1 MKMKTFR
8 RLGCLMLAMTLTVG
22 LLPSAV
28 RAENAWNADAIP
40 YSLELS
46 GERTELESSFVQSET
61 YAPDEIVDVI
71 VELEDK
77 PLLSTFS
84 TGALEQQSAEVV
96 KAQEK
101 LLSTQGAL
109 LLRIDRLTGGKA
121 ELQWQYTTVL
131 NGFAIRVPYGELET
145 IRGLSGVK
153 EAFVAGINELVEP
166 AMDNALDLGNVLPGR
181 DLGYTGAGITIA
193 VIDTGLDTDHEAFTH
208 SPAGAALGVEDIA
221 DAMDRW
227 SLTCEAEMPGLT
239 AQDTYVSEKVPFAF
253 DYADRDTNVN
263 PDTAPDANNVS
274 HGTHVAG
281 IAAGYAENAE
291 GQIRFSGVAPDAQL
305 LIMKAFPDSGAGTP
319 DTVTLAALED
329 AVKLGADVVN
339 MSLGTDCGFSD
350 SRDRVINEAYQRVRE
365 AGVSLICAA
374 GNQYDSALRNNTG
387 TNMSLTSDPDTGV
400 VSSPASYGVAL
411 SVASADNLIA
421 TLPAILAGGRYIT
434 YTTTQ
439 VDIQTIPGS
448 YPYVVVGGVGSPAD
462 YAAAGDL
469 RGRIALVRRGE
480 LTFTEKV
487 LNGQSAGAAA
497 VIVCDNTDGLL
508 SNMSV
513 DGASI
518 PAIFISKADGDYLME
533 LADKRITVFNAD
545 QSMENPTAGQIS
557 EFSSMGVTPDL
568 KLKPEITAPGG
579 YIYSALPES
588 LGGYG
593 SMSGTSMAT
602 PFLAGTAALVRQEI
616 AVRYPDLT
624 GPELQDLVDVLLMST
639 AQPITDQ
646 RTGNYYTP
654 RLQGNGLVDASAALT
669 TPVVLHTDDADG
681 SVKPTLN
688 LGDDV
693 ERTGVYELAFRATNL
708 SDTDQVY
715 TLSVTAMAPAVEM
728 KSGVAFLS
736 SKTVKLDAALTDTVT
751 IPAGET
757 VTIARTLTLSDAD
770 KAYLTANFENG
781 AYVEGYIELQS
792 DEAPSLTAAF
802 LGFFGDWTEA
812 PIIDYGDWYNE
823 PDTALSFM
831 NQAAGYVP
839 YFYGYALLGQNA
851 FVAEQNY
858 IPENFAISPN
868 GDDYFDELEL
878 QVGLLRGAKRVRYSV
893 TDEAGNVHYEYI
905 SDYNRK
911 TVYSAVYDMMVPASA
926 YAGFAPT
933 PYGGTDANGQI
944 LPDGTRLTFTVEAEL
959 DFDDHASSNKKDTWS
974 FPLLIDTTAPEL
986 KNMSVRFTRENGR
999 TYLEGAFADGYA
1011 MMDVA
1016 AMGVLVYGSS
1026 IYGDVKTR
1034 TDLASDG
1041 SRELA
1046 FRFDVTDIDSEYIYL
1061 MGYDSAYN
1069 CATYLIPTKQTG
1081 KLTITQEAVLLN
1093 IGESA
1098 QVAVIDHSGS
1108 SEPLTWV
1115 SSNEAVAGVN
1125 ENGVISARSS
1135 GTALVTACRGGESI
1149 SCLVGVRPVTR
1160 VESFRLNVSEITLP
1174 LNSAAQLEI
1183 VDLMP
1188 EGVHRYSDQ
1197 AIWTTSD
1204 PEVIGLYGQY
1214 FYADKVGTATIT
1226 ATIDG
1231 VSASCQVT
1239 VIPNDPDRQMY
1250 LCNEAGG
1257 EYPAMQSNYITDYQ
1271 ILLTARFRND
1281 AGQSTALTEDL
1292 IWTTSDPNILRIT
1305 GGKAQPDGSIV
1316 GQRIMLEHVGPGIG
1330 VITATTLDGSASRT
1344 YTVNVYPNQPLYL
1357 NLPTGTTTMLPGE
1370 TMKIY
1375 YSLDSEGSRP
1385 EDSRVFFKSLNEDV
1399 VTVENGYLTAHRPG
1413 WAMVMGT
1420 LTSGYD
1426 AFMVVRVEETEHLWI
1441 ANVTAPT
1448 CTEGGYT
1455 TYTCDYCG
1463 ESYVADEVAALGH
1476 SHEAVVTDPTCTAG
1490 GFTTYTCALCGD
1502 SYVSD
1507 ELDALGHEWDGLDC
1521 KRCDAVRENPFTDV
1535 TVGAFYFESV
1545 LWALEN
1551 GITTGVSANEFGP
1564 DAACQ
1569 RAQVV
1574 TFLWRAAGKP
1584 MPETTE
1590 NPFVDVKE
1598 SDFFYHAVLWA
1609 VDQGIT
1615 NGMDATHFG
1624 PFEACNRA
1632 QVVTFLWRAL
1642 GQPACENAENPFN
1655 DVASGSFYEMPVLW
1669 AVENGIT
1676 NGMDAVTFAPGNT
1689 CNRAQIVTFLYRAF
1703 E

>member
-1 MKMKTFR
+1 MKKRNFL
-8 RLGCLMLAMTLTVG
+8 RLGCLLLVLTLTAG
-22 LLPSAV
+22 LLPAAV
-28 RAENAWNADAIP
+28 RADASRTVGAIP

-46 GERTELESSFVQSET
+46 GERQELDSSFVPAET

-71 VELEDK
+71 VELAEL
-77 PLLSTFS
+77 PLLSVFS
-84 TGALEQQSAEVV
+84 TGEIETQSAQVAN
-96 KAQEK
+96 AQQR
-101 LLSTQGAL
+101 LLDTQSAV
-109 LLRIDRLTGGKA
+109 LLRMDRLTGGKA
-121 ELQWQYTTVL
+121 ELQWQYTTIL
-131 NGFAIRVPYGELET
+131 NGFAVRIPYGELET
-145 IRGLSGVK
+145 IRGLAGVK
-153 EAFVAGINELVEP
+153 DAFVAGINELVEP
-166 AMDNALDLGNVLPGR
+166 AMDNALDLGHVLPGR

-193 VIDTGLDTDHEAFTH
+193 IIDTGLDTDHEAFTH
-208 SPAGAALGVEDIA
+208 SPAGASLGVAEIA
-221 DAMDRW
+221 AAMERW
-227 SLTCEAEMPGLT
+227 DLTCEAELPGLT

-253 DYADRDTNVN
+253 DYADRDTDVN

-291 GQIRFSGVAPDAQL
+291 GQVRFSGVAPDAQL
-305 LIMKAFPDSGAGTP
+305 LILKAFPDSGAGTP

-350 SRDRVINEAYQRVRE
+350 SRDRVINEAYRRVRE

-400 VSSPASYGVAL
+400 VSSPASFGTAL

-421 TLPAILAGGRYIT
+421 TLPAIRAGERYIT
-434 YTTTQ
+434 YTNTQ
-439 VDIQTIPGS
+439 PDIQTIPGN
-448 YPYVVVGGVGSPAD
+448 YTYVVVEGVGSPAD

-480 LTFTEKV
+480 LTFKEKV
-487 LNGQSAGAAA
+487 LNGQAAGAAA

-513 DGASI
+513 EGAAI

-533 LADKRITVFNAD
+533 LADKRITVFAAD
-545 QSMENPTAGQIS
+545 QSMDNPTAGQIS

-602 PFLAGTAALVRQEI
+602 PFLAGTAALVHQELV
-616 AVRYPDLT
+616 VRYPDLA
-624 GPELQDLVDVLLMST
+624 GPELQDLVDALLMST
-639 AQPITDQ
+639 ARPITDR
-646 RTGNYYTP
+646 RTGNFYTP
-654 RLQGNGLVDASAALT
+654 RLQGNGLVDAAAALT
-669 TPVVLHTDDADG
+669 TPVVLHTDDLDG
-681 SVKPTLN
+681 SVKPILN

-693 ERTGVYELAFRATNL
+693 ARTGVYELSFRATNL
-708 SDTDQVY
+708 SDTDRTY
-715 TLSVTAMAPAVEM
+715 TLSITAMAPAVEV
-728 KSGVAFLS
+728 KNGISFLS
-736 SKTVKLDAALTDTVT
+736 NKTVKLDAALTDTVT

-757 VTIARTLTLSDAD
+757 VTITRTLTLSEAD
-770 KAYLTANFENG
+770 KTYLTENFENG
-781 AYVEGYIELQS
+781 IYVEGFIELLS
-792 DEAPSLTAAF
+792 DEVPSLTAAY

-812 PIIDYGDWYNE
+812 PIIDYGDWYKE
-823 PDTALSFM
+823 QETALSFM

-868 GDDYFDELEL
+868 GDDYFDAVEL
-878 QVGLLRGAKRVRYSV
+878 QVGLLRGAKQVRYTV
-893 TDEAGNVHYEYI
+893 TDEDGNVHYEYV

-911 TVYSAVYDMMVPASA
+911 TVYSPVYDMMVPASA

-933 PYGGTDANGQI
+933 PYGGTDANGRV
-944 LPDGTRLTFTVEAEL
+944 LPDGTRLTYTIQAEL
-959 DFDDHASSNKKDTWS
+959 DFDEHESHNRKDTWS
-974 FPLLIDTTAPEL
+974 FPLLIDTAAPEL
-986 KNMSVRFTRENGR
+986 KNMTVRFTRENGR
-999 TYLEGAFADGYA
+999 TYLEGTFADGYA

-1016 AMGVLVYGSS
+1016 AMGVLIYGNS
-1026 IYGDVKTR
+1026 IYGDVNSR
-1034 TDLASDG
+1034 QDQGSDG
-1041 SRELA
+1041 TSKHD
-1046 FRFDVTDIDSEYIYL
+1046 FRFDVTDLDSEYIYL

-1069 CATYLIPTKQTG
+1069 CATYLIPTEQSDE
-1081 KLTITQEAVLLN
+1081 LTITQEAILLS

-1108 SEPLTWV
+1108 GEPLTWV
-1115 SSNEAVAGVN
+1115 SGNEAVAAVN
-1125 ENGVISARSS
+1125 ENGVITARA
-1135 GTALVTACRGGESI
+1135 GGCTMVTASRGGESI
-1149 SCLVGVRPVTR
+1149 SCLVGVRPETK

-1183 VDLMP
+1183 VDILP
-1188 EGVHRYSDQ
+1188 EGIHRYADQ
-1197 AIWTTSD
+1197 AVWTTSD
-1204 PEVIGLYGQY
+1204 PEVTGMYGQY

-1226 ATIDG
+1226 ATMDG

-1239 VIPNDPDRQMY
+1239 VVPNDPDRQMY
-1250 LCNEAGG
+1250 LCNELGG

-1281 AGQSTALTEDL
+1281 AGQTFALDEDL
-1292 IWTTSDPNILRIT
+1292 IWTTSDPNILRIS
-1305 GGKAQPDGSIV
+1305 GGESQSDGSIL
-1316 GQRIMLEHVGPGIG
+1316 GQRIALEHVGPGVG

-1385 EDSRVFFKSLNEDV
+1385 EDSRVFFRSLNEDV
-1399 VTVENGYLTAHRPG
+1399 VTVEDGYLTAVRPG

-1426 AFMVVRVEETEHLWI
+1426 AFMVVHVEEVEHSWVATVTEP
-1441 ANVTAPT
+1441 N
-1448 CTEGGYT
+1448 CTT
-1455 TYTCDYCG
+1455 
-1463 ESYVADEVAALGH
+1463 
-1476 SHEAVVTDPTCTAG
+1476 G
-1490 GFTTYTCALCGD
+1490 GFTTYTCEYCGE

-1507 ELDALGHEWDGLDC
+1507 ETEALGHAWEGLVC
-1521 KRCDAVRENPFTDV
+1521 TRCDVVRENPFTDV
-1535 TVGAFYFESV
+1535 CAGDFYFEPV
-1545 LWALEN
+1545 LWALEK
-1551 GITTGVSANEFGP
+1551 GITTGVSATRFGP
-1564 DAACQ
+1564 NADCQ
-1569 RAQVV
+1569 RAAVV
-1574 TFLWRAAGKP
+1574 TFLWRAAGEP
-1584 MPETTE
+1584 MPQSME
-1590 NPFVDVKE
+1590 NPFVDVEE
-1598 SDFFYHAVLWA
+1598 SDFFFHAVLWA
-1609 VDQGIT
+1609 VETGIT
-1615 NGMDATHFG
+1615 NGMDSTHFG
-1624 PFEACNRA
+1624 PYEACNRA
-1632 QVVTFLWRAL
+1632 QVVTFLWRAQ
-1642 GQPACENAENPFN
+1642 GEPAIGSAQNPFT
-1655 DVASGSFYEMPVLW
+1655 DVAQGSFYETAVLW
-1669 AVENGIT
+1669 AVDHGIT
-1676 NGMDAVTFAPGNT
+1676 NGLDSVTFGPGRV

-1703 E
+1703 A